1 MGTNKKAAGPCI
13 KNNIDVNKS
22 NAKMN
27 EYIYI
32 SRSRSRSSNVQIQ
45 MQKKGI
51 FACFGTLFYMKDHK
65 KTTNLWIF
73 KKENRTVNK
82 INTQIDLNI
91 KSEGQVHVQGHQI

>member
-13 KNNIDVNKS
+13 KNNTDVNKS

-45 MQKKGI
+45 MQKKWDFRMFWNTI
-51 FACFGTLFYMKDHK
+51 YMKDHK
-65 KTTNLWIF
+65 KQLTYGFFL
-73 KKENRTVNK
+73 KNRTVNK
-82 INTQIDLNI
+82 INTQMDLNI